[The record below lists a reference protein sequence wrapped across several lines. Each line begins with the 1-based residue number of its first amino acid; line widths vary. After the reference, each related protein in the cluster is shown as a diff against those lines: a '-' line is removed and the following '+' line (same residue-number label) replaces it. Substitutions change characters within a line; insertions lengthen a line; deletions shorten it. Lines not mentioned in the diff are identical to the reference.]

1 MRAKQLGRAVMV
13 AAAVTS
19 FAACGDDDDD
29 DDNPVEDIGDTVE
42 SIVDDVTDDSGA
54 PGTTGG

>member
-1 MRAKQLGRAVMV
+1 MRAKYLGRAVMV

-29 DDNPVEDIGDTVE
+29 DNPVEDIEDTIE
-42 SIVDDVTDDSGA
+42 SVVQDVTDDSEA